1 LNVNYHLE
9 HHLFMFCPWYNLPQA
24 HQMLREKHFY
34 KDLEIENGYLN
45 VFRKVII

>member
-1 LNVNYHLE
+1 
-9 HHLFMFCPWYNLPQA
+9 
-24 HQMLREKHFY
+24 MLREKDFY